1 MNTGMKIFEPA
12 CSSLMSMLEPFFHG
26 RSVDTGAIGSSF
38 TPPLRGEGSF
48 GSMPTA
54 SVPGKG
60 CSSTWMPGL
69 NSALFF
75 AGSIDQNLIKPSGIS
90 GASAPMGGKSL
101 PRSEEHTSELQSPMY
116 LVCRL
121 LLRKKNQD
129 GQAEV
134 RPAEHPRL
142 RRRRQRQQRN

>member
-1 MNTGMKIFEPA
+1 MNTGMKIFEPT

-90 GASAPMGGKSL
+90 GASAPMVGKSL
-101 PRSEEHTSELQSPMY
+101 PGRLKVMPKDFGTILRMRISITSPGSAPLT
-116 LVCRL
+116 
-121 LLRKKNQD
+121 
-129 GQAEV
+129 
-134 RPAEHPRL
+134 
-142 RRRRQRQQRN
+142 

>member
-60 CSSTWMPGL
+60 CSSTWMPVL
-69 NSALFF
+69 NSSLCCD
-75 AGSIDQNLIKPSGIS
+75 GSIDQNLINPSGIS
-90 GASAPMGGKSL
+90 GASAPMVGKSL
-101 PRSEEHTSELQSPMY
+101 PG
-116 LVCRL
+116 RL
-121 LLRKKNQD
+121 NVMPKDFGTILSMCFFF
-129 GQAEV
+129 QAEDGIRDYKV
-134 RPAEHPRL
+134 TGVQTCALPI
-142 RRRRQRQQRN
+142 